1 MSSILA
7 QNRSFEEHKG
17 AASNGQ
23 LSPLEAEAIG
33 LFVQLNRMV
42 GQPKSFAKVY
52 GMLFI
57 STRPMPLEDLI
68 ERLGASRGSVHRA
81 LRFLR
86 KAGLLRMVYVPG
98 DRRMHYEAVAELRPM
113 VIGFVRD
120 QILPQL
126 ANNESRIERL
136 AQVVGRAG
144 PDAPTTLE
152 APIFGPDEVVSES
165 SGSHYGVWLCEHLN
179 HLAEH
184 LAELVAPAA
193 HVAEARRRPW
203 WR

>member
-7 QNRSFEEHKG
+7 QNRSLEEHKG
-17 AASNGQ
+17 AAPNGQ

-42 GQPKSFAKVY
+42 GQPKSFAEVY

-68 ERLGASRGSVHRA
+68 ERLGASRGSVDRA

-126 ANNESRIERL
+126 ANTENQIERL
-136 AQVVGRAG
+136 AKVVRKLPREQQGPLSGRVAM
-144 PDAPTTLE
+144 LE
-152 APIFGPDEVVSES
+152 RWGKKSRNLSLIILKLLG
-165 SGSHYGVWLCEHLN
+165 G
-179 HLAEH
+179 
-184 LAELVAPAA
+184 
-193 HVAEARRRPW
+193 
-203 WR
+203 